1 MHQTGLK
8 ACSSQGHNIQFCPK
22 IVWIFFF
29 FFYRPKSNI
38 GPIRQFNLLYGNVVR
53 MMEKTC
59 LELYSVP
66 RLFILQYDFNRALG
80 V

>member
-8 ACSSQGHNIQFCPK
+8 ACSSHGHNIQFCPE
-22 IVWIFFF
+22 IDWIFI

-38 GPIRQFNLLYGNVVR
+38 GAIRQFNLLYGNVVR
-53 MMEKTC
+53 MMLEKTC
-59 LELYSVP
+59 SELYSVP
-66 RLFILQYDFNRALG
+66 RLFIMQYDFNRALG